1 MVNNLEI
8 KNFKSIR
15 YLKLEN
21 CRRVNVFIGKPN
33 TGKSNLL
40 EVIGFLSH
48 LPFGKISDF
57 VRFEEMSNLFYDE
70 ILEDDV
76 VIGTDE
82 LDPVRL
88 GFREDDN
95 LFSIQVGQRIIKTYN
110 SGGIPKHSSLSEADK
125 SYLSQFKFYR
135 FFYMDRFPGK
145 RTGFLTP
152 PKGDNLA
159 NALTHHKEIRE
170 LISQLFDEFNFKF
183 VVKPREKKIEIQRE
197 LEDGVVISFPHYVIS
212 DTLKRMVFYLT
223 AIMTNKE
230 SFIALEEP
238 ESHAFPYYTK
248 YLAEKISFDK
258 NNNQYFISTHNPYF
272 LLSILQKTPM
282 NELAV
287 FITYY
292 DDDRTNIRQLGD
304 KELKDILD
312 AGTDVFFNIEKFLD
326 TEVKKT

>member
-8 KNFKSIR
+8 KNFKSIKH
-15 YLKLEN
+15 LKLE
-21 CRRVNVFIGKPN
+21 CKRVNIFIGKPN

-48 LPFGKISDF
+48 IPFGKINDF

-70 ILEDDV
+70 VLEDE
-76 VIGTDE
+76 VIIGAGE
-82 LDPVRL
+82 FDPVRL

-95 LFSIQVGQRIIKTYN
+95 LFSIHLGRRRIKTYD
-110 SGGIPKHSSLSEADK
+110 SEGTSKHSSLSDADK
-125 SYLSQFKFYR
+125 SYLSQFKFYK

-145 RTGFLTP
+145 RTEFLTP
-152 PKGDNLA
+152 PRGDNLA
-159 NALTHHKEIRE
+159 SVLTHHKEIRE

-197 LEDGVVISFPHYVIS
+197 FEDGVVISFPHYVIS

-230 SFIALEEP
+230 SVIALEEP

-248 YLAEKISFDK
+248 YLAEKVSLDK

-272 LLSILQKTPM
+272 LLSILEKTPM
-282 NELAV
+282 KELAV

-292 DDDRTNIRQLGD
+292 DNDRTSVRQLGN
-304 KELKDILD
+304 KELRDILD
-312 AGTDVFFNIEKFLD
+312 GGMDVFFNMDRFLD
-326 TEVKKT
+326 TEVKRI